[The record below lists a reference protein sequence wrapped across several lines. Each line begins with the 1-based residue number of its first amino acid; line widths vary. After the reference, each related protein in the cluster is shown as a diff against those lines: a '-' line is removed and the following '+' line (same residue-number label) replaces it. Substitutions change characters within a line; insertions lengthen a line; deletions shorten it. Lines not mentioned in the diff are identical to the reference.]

1 MDVGQQLIYL
11 LGGVPLTL
19 SISIISFFAG
29 IAIGL
34 PLAFIRVYERDV
46 GFVVDAYEK
55 IFRGVPEIVLMLMFY
70 FGLGP
75 FFPFPFGNAFFVASF
90 VLGLRSGANQSQIYR
105 GAIHGV
111 GDEQMI
117 AGQSVGLSKWSAI
130 WHIMVPQVFTY
141 STPGLGSEY
150 ALLIKDSAYAY
161 VIGGLAEIMT
171 LSIRIKSMTNDV
183 ITPFILGALL
193 YPRRKGRSLAPR
205 RPWRGSARGGSPIPS
220 KRGRSSRRG
229 PACGTRSSRAACF
242 RSWWCAGP
250 SGTGRADLAP
260 ANRYLQWKRFSVRIS
275 R

>member
-1 MDVGQQLIYL
+1 MVLDVGQQLIYL
-11 LGGVPLTL
+11 LGGVSLTL

-34 PLAFIRVYERDV
+34 PLAFIRVYEKEV

-55 IFRGVPEIVLMLMFY
+55 IFRGVPEIVLMLLFY

-171 LSIRIKSMTNDV
+171 LAIRIKSMTNDV
-183 ITPFILGALL
+183 ITPFVLGALL
-193 YPRRKGRSLAPR
+193 YIALTFPLAFWLDRWGNRRKKKIGL
-205 RPWRGSARGGSPIPS
+205 
-220 KRGRSSRRG
+220 
-229 PACGTRSSRAACF
+229 
-242 RSWWCAGP
+242 
-250 SGTGRADLAP
+250 
-260 ANRYLQWKRFSVRIS
+260 
-275 R
+275 